1 MRSHSTTLAVV
12 FLGLANSFPA
22 PAPVNHLRAPHPIT
36 IRQRFRS
43 VGYNSREVS
52 ESIAADEVQD
62 DIRAAQRRFKDV
74 ARNAEVNFYGKCATA
89 F

>member
-1 MRSHSTTLAVV
+1 
-12 FLGLANSFPA
+12 
-22 PAPVNHLRAPHPIT
+22 
-36 IRQRFRS
+36 
-43 VGYNSREVS
+43 VS